1 MREDRLPMEEGLG
14 QEKRDEERER
24 RRNGERE
31 VCEEYEGARELEW
44 LDELEL
50 WHDATHNG
58 TGESLVGSSLTFLFK
73 NM

>member
-31 VCEEYEGARELEW
+31 VCEEYEGWRELEW
-44 LDELEL
+44 FEEFEL
-50 WHDATHNG
+50 
-58 TGESLVGSSLTFLFK
+58 
-73 NM
+73 